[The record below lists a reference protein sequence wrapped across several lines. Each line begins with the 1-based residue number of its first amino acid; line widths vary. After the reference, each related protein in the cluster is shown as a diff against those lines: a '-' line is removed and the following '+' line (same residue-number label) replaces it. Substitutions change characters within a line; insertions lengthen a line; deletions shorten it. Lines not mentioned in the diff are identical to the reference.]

1 MRSRLTR
8 SFRAASDFFV
18 IGSSLEDRARS
29 SSTVGR
35 IFHLYTDACFENS
48 EGGVGGVLFDG
59 HGAMLS
65 FFSEKLGVETVNLLS
80 PGQKQNVI
88 FELEALAVLM

>member
-1 MRSRLTR
+1 
-8 SFRAASDFFV
+8 
-18 IGSSLEDRARS
+18 
-29 SSTVGR
+29 
-35 IFHLYTDACFENS
+35 
-48 EGGVGGVLFDG
+48 
-59 HGAMLS
+59 MLS